1 MAKEVVI
8 IGGGII
14 GLCSAYY
21 MLEKGHKVTILDKSD
36 MTSGTSYINS
46 GYLSPSHLIP
56 LSSPGAVKNGLKW
69 MLNPSSPL
77 YIKPRLNLDLYK
89 WLFAFAKSSTT
100 KHVNKSIPLIKEV
113 TVFSQ
118 KLYDEIKQ
126 KDNFNFHYEK
136 KGLLILCKTQE
147 YLDEESKVVDIAK
160 ENGLIAKM
168 ITKEDLKIFE
178 PNIEIDAIGASYY
191 NCDSHT
197 TPNEFMCN
205 MKNYLIKN
213 GVKLIKNTEVTDL
226 NIKNGIIKNLVSN
239 DNKIH
244 ADQFVLAAGSW
255 SSLLSKRLGVKLLLQ
270 PGKGYSLNVNRKTNI
285 SIPAILAE
293 AKVAITPMNGFT
305 RFAGTMEISGI
316 NHKINKSRVRAI
328 TQASKKYYPQLDFT
342 NDEFTNVK
350 CGLRPVTPDGLPY
363 IGRSSKCKNLIFAT
377 GHAMMGWGM
386 GTATGL
392 AVSEILDSKKTSI
405 NIDHY
410 SPDRKF

>member
-21 MLEKGHKVTILDKSD
+21 MLEKGHKVTIIDKSD

-56 LSSPGAVKNGLKW
+56 LSSPGAIKNGLKW
-69 MLNPSSPL
+69 MLNSSSPL

-89 WLFAFAKSSTT
+89 WLFAFVKSSTT

-113 TVFSQ
+113 TLFSQ
-118 KLYDEIKQ
+118 KLYDEIKK

-136 KGLLILCKTQE
+136 KGLLMLCKTQK
-147 YLDEESKVVDIAK
+147 YIDEESRVVDIAK

-168 ITKEDLKIFE
+168 ITKEDLKILE
-178 PNIEIDAIGASYY
+178 PNIEIDAVGASYY

-205 MKNYLIKN
+205 MKNYLIQN
-213 GVKLIKNTEVTDL
+213 GVKLIKNTEVTDV
-226 NIKNGIIKNLVSN
+226 NIKNGVIKNLVSN
-239 DNKIH
+239 DNKIY

-255 SSLLSKRLGVKLLLQ
+255 SSLLSKKLGVKLLLQ

-392 AVSEILDSKKTSI
+392 AVSEILDNKKTSI

-410 SPDRKF
+410 RPDRKF

>member
-1 MAKEVVI
+1 MAKEVLI

-21 MLEKGHKVTILDKSD
+21 MLERGHKVTILDKSD

-56 LSSPGAVKNGLKW
+56 LSSPGAIKNGLKW
-69 MLNPSSPL
+69 MLNSSSPL

-113 TVFSQ
+113 IMFSQ

-136 KGLLILCKTQE
+136 KGLLMLCKTQE
-147 YLDEESKVVDIAK
+147 YIDEESRVVDIAI

-168 ITKEDLKIFE
+168 ITKEDLKIIE

-191 NCDSHT
+191 NCDSHS

-213 GVKLIKNTEVTDL
+213 GVKLIKNTEVTDI
-226 NIKNGIIKNLVSN
+226 NIKKGIINNLMSH
-239 DNKIH
+239 DKKIY

-255 SSLLSKRLGVKLLLQ
+255 SSLLSKRLGLKLLLQ
-270 PGKGYSLNVNRKTNI
+270 SGKGYSLNVNRKTNI

-316 NHKINKSRVRAI
+316 NHRINKPRVRAI
-328 TQASKKYYPQLDFT
+328 IQASKKYYPQLDFT
-342 NDEFTNVK
+342 NDEFNNAK

-386 GTATGL
+386 ATATGL
-392 AVSEILDSKKTSI
+392 AVSEILDNINPSI
-405 NIDHY
+405 NIEHY

>member
-21 MLEKGHKVTILDKSD
+21 MLEKGHKVTIIDKSD

-56 LSSPGAVKNGLKW
+56 LSSPGAIKNGLKW

-113 TVFSQ
+113 TLFSQ
-118 KLYDEIKQ
+118 KLFDEIKK

-136 KGLLILCKTQE
+136 KGLLMLCKTQK
-147 YLDEESKVVDIAK
+147 YLDEESRVVDIAK

-168 ITKEDLKIFE
+168 ITKEDLKILE
-178 PNIEIDAIGASYY
+178 PNIEIDAVGASYY

-197 TPNEFMCN
+197 TPKEFMCN
-205 MKNYLIKN
+205 MKNYLLQN
-213 GVKLIKNTEVTDL
+213 GVKLIKNTEVTDI

-255 SSLLSKRLGVKLLLQ
+255 SSLLSKRLGVNLLLQ
-270 PGKGYSLNVNRKTNI
+270 AGKGYSLNVNRKTNI

-392 AVSEILDSKKTSI
+392 AVSEILDNKKTSI

-410 SPDRKF
+410 RPDRKF

>member
-21 MLEKGHKVTILDKSD
+21 MLEKGHKVTIIDKSD

-56 LSSPGAVKNGLKW
+56 LSSPGAIKNGLKW

-118 KLYDEIKQ
+118 KLYDEIKK

-136 KGLLILCKTQE
+136 KGLLMLCKTQE
-147 YLDEESKVVDIAK
+147 YLDEESRVVDIAK

-178 PNIEIDAIGASYY
+178 PNIEIDAVGASYY

-205 MKNYLIKN
+205 MKNYLLKN
-213 GVKLIKNTEVTDL
+213 GVKLIKNTEVTDV

-255 SSLLSKRLGVKLLLQ
+255 SSLLSKRLGVNLLLQ

-392 AVSEILDSKKTSI
+392 AVSEILDNKKTSI

-410 SPDRKF
+410 RPDRKF

>member
-21 MLEKGHKVTILDKSD
+21 MLEKGHKVTIIDKSD

-56 LSSPGAVKNGLKW
+56 LSSPGAIKNGLKW

-118 KLYDEIKQ
+118 KLYDEIKK

-136 KGLLILCKTQE
+136 KGLLMLCKTQE
-147 YLDEESKVVDIAK
+147 YLDEESRVVDIAK

-178 PNIEIDAIGASYY
+178 PNIEIDAVGASYY

-205 MKNYLIKN
+205 MKNYLIQN
-213 GVKLIKNTEVTDL
+213 GVKLIKNTEVTDV

-285 SIPAILAE
+285 SIPAILTE

>member
-1 MAKEVVI
+1 MDKEVVI

-56 LSSPGAVKNGLKW
+56 LSSPGAIKNGLKW
-69 MLNPSSPL
+69 MLNSSSPL

-89 WLFAFAKSSTT
+89 WLFAFAKSSNT

-136 KGLLILCKTQE
+136 KGLLMLCKTQE
-147 YLDEESKVVDIAK
+147 YIDEESRVVDIAK

-213 GVKLIKNTEVTDL
+213 DVKLIKNTEVTDI

-239 DNKIH
+239 DKKIY

-305 RFAGTMEISGI
+305 RFAGTMEIAGI

-328 TQASKKYYPQLDFT
+328 IQASKKYYPQLDFT
-342 NDEFTNVK
+342 NDEFNNAK

-392 AVSEILDSKKTSI
+392 AVSEILDNINPSI
-405 NIDHY
+405 NIENY

>member
-21 MLEKGHKVTILDKSD
+21 MLEKGHKVTIIDKSD

-56 LSSPGAVKNGLKW
+56 LSSPGAIKNGLKW

-118 KLYDEIKQ
+118 KLYDEIKK

-136 KGLLILCKTQE
+136 KGLLMLCKTQE
-147 YLDEESKVVDIAK
+147 YLDEESRVVDIAK

-178 PNIEIDAIGASYY
+178 PNIEIDAVGASYY

-197 TPNEFMCN
+197 TPKEFMCN
-205 MKNYLIKN
+205 MKNYLLQN
-213 GVKLIKNTEVTDL
+213 GVKLIKNTEVTDV

-255 SSLLSKRLGVKLLLQ
+255 SSLLSKRLGVNLLLQ

-392 AVSEILDSKKTSI
+392 AVSEILDNKKTSI

-410 SPDRKF
+410 RPDRKF

>member
-191 NCDSHT
+191 SCDSHT
-197 TPNEFMCN
+197 TPYEFMCN

-213 GVKLIKNTEVTDL
+213 GVKLIKNTEVTDV
-226 NIKNGIIKNLVSN
+226 NIKDAIIKNLVSN
-239 DNKIH
+239 DKKIY
-244 ADQFVLAAGSW
+244 ADQFVLSAGSW

-270 PGKGYSLNVNRKTNI
+270 PGKGYSLNVNRTTNI

-342 NDEFTNVK
+342 NDEIDNVK

-392 AVSEILDSKKTSI
+392 AVSEILDNINPSI
-405 NIDHY
+405 NIENY

>member
-21 MLEKGHKVTILDKSD
+21 MLEKGHKVTIIDKSD

-56 LSSPGAVKNGLKW
+56 LSSPGAIKNGLKW

-118 KLYDEIKQ
+118 KLYDEIKK

-136 KGLLILCKTQE
+136 KGLLMLCKTQE
-147 YLDEESKVVDIAK
+147 YLDEESRVVDIAK

-178 PNIEIDAIGASYY
+178 PNIEIDAVGASYY

-197 TPNEFMCN
+197 TPKEFMCN
-205 MKNYLIKN
+205 MKNYLLQN
-213 GVKLIKNTEVTDL
+213 GVKLIKNTEVTDV

-255 SSLLSKRLGVKLLLQ
+255 SSLLSKRLGVNLLLQ
-270 PGKGYSLNVNRKTNI
+270 AGKGYSLNVNRKTNI

-392 AVSEILDSKKTSI
+392 AVSEILDNKKTSI

-410 SPDRKF
+410 RPDRKF

>member
-21 MLEKGHKVTILDKSD
+21 MLEKGHKVTIIDKSD

-56 LSSPGAVKNGLKW
+56 LSSPGAIKNGLKW

-118 KLYDEIKQ
+118 KLYDEIKK

-136 KGLLILCKTQE
+136 KGLLMLCKTQE
-147 YLDEESKVVDIAK
+147 YLDEESRVVDIAK

-168 ITKEDLKIFE
+168 ITKEDLKILE
-178 PNIEIDAIGASYY
+178 PNIEIDAVGASYY

-197 TPNEFMCN
+197 TPKEFMCN
-205 MKNYLIKN
+205 MKNYLLQN
-213 GVKLIKNTEVTDL
+213 GVKLIKNTEVTDI

-255 SSLLSKRLGVKLLLQ
+255 SSLLSKRFGVNLLLQ

-392 AVSEILDSKKTSI
+392 AVSEILDNKKTSI

-410 SPDRKF
+410 RPDRKF

>member
-21 MLEKGHKVTILDKSD
+21 MLEKGHKVTIIDKSD

-56 LSSPGAVKNGLKW
+56 LSSPGAIKNGLKW

-118 KLYDEIKQ
+118 KLYDEIKK

-136 KGLLILCKTQE
+136 KGLLMLCKTQE
-147 YLDEESKVVDIAK
+147 YLDEESRVVDIAK

-178 PNIEIDAIGASYY
+178 PNIEIDAVGASYY

-197 TPNEFMCN
+197 TPKEFMCN
-205 MKNYLIKN
+205 MKNYLLQN
-213 GVKLIKNTEVTDL
+213 GVKLIKNTEVTDV

-255 SSLLSKRLGVKLLLQ
+255 SSLLSKRLGVNLLLQ
-270 PGKGYSLNVNRKTNI
+270 AGKGYSLNVNRKTNI

-342 NDEFTNVK
+342 NDEFSNVK

-392 AVSEILDSKKTSI
+392 AVSEILDNKKTSI

-410 SPDRKF
+410 RPDRKF

>member
-21 MLEKGHKVTILDKSD
+21 MLEKGHKVTIIDKSD

-56 LSSPGAVKNGLKW
+56 LSSPGAIKNGLKW
-69 MLNPSSPL
+69 VLNSSSPL

-89 WLFAFAKSSTT
+89 WLFAFVKSSTT

-113 TVFSQ
+113 TLFSQ
-118 KLYDEIKQ
+118 KLYDDIKE

-136 KGLLILCKTQE
+136 KGLLMLCKTQK
-147 YLDEESKVVDIAK
+147 YIDEESRVVDIAK

-168 ITKEDLKIFE
+168 ITKEDLKILE
-178 PNIEIDAIGASYY
+178 PNIEIDAVGASYY

-197 TPNEFMCN
+197 TPNEFMGN
-205 MKNYLIKN
+205 MKNYLIQN
-213 GVKLIKNTEVTDL
+213 GVKLIKNTEVTDV

-255 SSLLSKRLGVKLLLQ
+255 SSLLSKRFGVNLLLQ

-392 AVSEILDSKKTSI
+392 AVSEILDNKKTSI

-410 SPDRKF
+410 RPDRKF

>member
-113 TVFSQ
+113 TLFSQ
-118 KLYDEIKQ
+118 KLYDDIKE

-136 KGLLILCKTQE
+136 KGLLMLCKTQK
-147 YLDEESKVVDIAK
+147 YIDEESRVVDIAK

-168 ITKEDLKIFE
+168 ITKEDLKILE
-178 PNIEIDAIGASYY
+178 PNIEIDAVGASYY

-197 TPNEFMCN
+197 TPKEFMCN
-205 MKNYLIKN
+205 MKNYLLQN
-213 GVKLIKNTEVTDL
+213 GVKLIKNTEVTDV
-226 NIKNGIIKNLVSN
+226 NIKDAIIKNLVSN
-239 DNKIH
+239 DKKIY
-244 ADQFVLAAGSW
+244 ADQFVLSAGSW

-270 PGKGYSLNVNRKTNI
+270 PGKGYSLNVNRTTNI

-342 NDEFTNVK
+342 NDEIDNVK

-392 AVSEILDSKKTSI
+392 AVSEILDNINPSI
-405 NIDHY
+405 NIENY

>member
-21 MLEKGHKVTILDKSD
+21 MLEKGHKVTIIDKSD

-56 LSSPGAVKNGLKW
+56 LSSPGAIKNGLKW

-118 KLYDEIKQ
+118 KLYDEIKK

-136 KGLLILCKTQE
+136 KGLLMLCKTQE
-147 YLDEESKVVDIAK
+147 YLDEESRVVDIAK

-178 PNIEIDAIGASYY
+178 PNIEIDAVGASYY

-197 TPNEFMCN
+197 TPKEFMCN
-205 MKNYLIKN
+205 MKNYLLQN
-213 GVKLIKNTEVTDL
+213 GVKLIKNTEVTDV

-255 SSLLSKRLGVKLLLQ
+255 SSLLSKRLGVNLLLQ

-392 AVSEILDSKKTSI
+392 AVSEILDYKKTSI

-410 SPDRKF
+410 RPDRKF